1 MKYPRFNESC
11 IKRVTHARRQL
22 LVKMKLD
29 FEFSAFLMFGC
40 IYVIKNNLELNII
53 TLHNYAIVFPI
64 ELHLGY
70 YHSLFLSC
78 RYLHFRRLGLIFAIK
93 KFWQS
98 SSFNGMDTKT
108 NQKKNNIIQ
117 SKALKGHHH
126 HHYLFSQLF

>member
-93 KFWQS
+93 KFGQS
-98 SSFNGMDTKT
+98 SSFNCMDTKT

>member
-11 IKRVTHARRQL
+11 IKRVTHTRRQL

-40 IYVIKNNLELNII
+40 IDVIQNNLELNII

-70 YHSLFLSC
+70 YHSLFFSC
-78 RYLHFRRLGLIFAIK
+78 SYLHFRRLGLIFAIK
-93 KFWQS
+93 KFGQS
-98 SSFNGMDTKT
+98 SSFNCMDTKT
-108 NQKKNNIIQ
+108 NQKKKILYNRR
-117 SKALKGHHH
+117 H
-126 HHYLFSQLF
+126 

>member
-11 IKRVTHARRQL
+11 IKRVTHTRRQL

-40 IYVIKNNLELNII
+40 IDVIQNNLELNII
-53 TLHNYAIVFPI
+53 TLHNYATVFPI

-70 YHSLFLSC
+70 YHSLFFSC
-78 RYLHFRRLGLIFAIK
+78 SYLHFRRLGLIFAIK
-93 KFWQS
+93 KFGQS
-98 SSFNGMDTKT
+98 SSFNCMDTKT

>member
-70 YHSLFLSC
+70 YHSLFFSC